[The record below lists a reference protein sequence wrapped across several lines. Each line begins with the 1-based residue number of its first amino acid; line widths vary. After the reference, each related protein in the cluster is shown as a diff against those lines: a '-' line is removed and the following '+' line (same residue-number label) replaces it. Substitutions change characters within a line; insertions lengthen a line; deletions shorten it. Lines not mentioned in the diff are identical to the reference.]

1 MGFDPQTPTKFSPYI
16 RRMMENQRNIREI
29 LIYKSLRKNVKEIK
43 IQKYQPM
50 MDSIGFHKNLVQNH
64 T

>member
-50 MDSIGFHKNLVQNH
+50 MDSIGIHKNLVQNH

>member
-1 MGFDPQTPTKFSPYI
+1 
-16 RRMMENQRNIREI
+16 MENQRNIREI